1 MLQLIL
7 FESESQQTK
16 HIERMILT
24 HLEGLP
30 LHEPI
35 PLRDAADWNSMKLH
49 DWNITFVL
57 DY

>member
-1 MLQLIL
+1 
-7 FESESQQTK
+7 
-16 HIERMILT
+16 MILT
-24 HLEGLP
+24 HLEDLP